1 MSKLISKNSK
11 QRFKQGGSNSANR
24 IYTEIYDTDTG
35 VTRKGYT
42 MDGEFYEF
50 SDEALRQMS
59 NSNKKENPSIRKK
72 SSTKRPIS
80 KFTKAFNEARARGDA
95 FFTFGGQD
103 YSTQK
108 KGEVMDE
115 SKWGT
120 EAYKNWKTP
129 ITETPVTET
138 PVTETPVTETPV
150 TETPTI
156 NKPITN
162 NPGYY
167 AIPVDYDNAENFNQ
181 LGIKDYN
188 TLKQFVIDNP
198 RHQFSQDMIRRF
210 KNTDQW
216 TQNDIESALK
226 VKGKYRS
233 GYQGDLYDIR
243 KSMKNYIQNNPRPQQ
258 YVDINDYMIGL
269 ESRFPFLKKRF
280 KNGGLISRNPITRF
294 KQGGMLRKLQNGYKI
309 VGTDDQGQPIYQ
321 AVDSNAQA
329 QIEAQA
335 AKEVQDFLNSLRA
348 SKQQQEQEF
357 SPVDAINTWKDI
369 ITIPKKEVTQ
379 VSVKSQKKAS
389 KNNSNYKKNKGSQ
402 SQKKI
407 TVTTYAKDP
416 AQFPVDPMPPISQY
430 EAPQWGRIYTPI
442 APYQKTRP
450 YSVRQQGLR
459 PNRYGLGDD
468 YYKKTMGFVAP

>member
-1 MSKLISKNSK
+1 MSKLISKNSI

-24 IYTEIYDTDTG
+24 VYTEIYDTGTG
-35 VTRKGYT
+35 VTKKGYT
-42 MDGEFYEF
+42 IDGEFQEF
-50 SDEALRQMS
+50 SDEALHQIL
-59 NSNKKENPSIRKK
+59 NSNKKEKPSIRKK

-120 EAYKNWKTP
+120 EAYRNWKTP
-129 ITETPVTET
+129 ITETSVTET
-138 PVTETPVTETPV
+138 PI

-167 AIPVDYDNAENFNQ
+167 AIPVDYDNAESFNQ

-210 KNTDQW
+210 KDTDQW

-226 VKGKYRS
+226 VKGKYRN

-243 KSMKNYIQNNPRPQQ
+243 NSMKNYIQNNPRPQE
-258 YVDINDYMIGL
+258 YVDMNDYMIGL

-280 KNGGLISRNPITRF
+280 KNGGQLVSRNPITRF
-294 KQGGMLRKLQNGYKI
+294 KIGG
-309 VGTDDQGQPIYQ
+309 
-321 AVDSNAQA
+321 
-329 QIEAQA
+329 
-335 AKEVQDFLNSLRA
+335 
-348 SKQQQEQEF
+348 
-357 SPVDAINTWKDI
+357 
-369 ITIPKKEVTQ
+369 
-379 VSVKSQKKAS
+379 
-389 KNNSNYKKNKGSQ
+389 
-402 SQKKI
+402 
-407 TVTTYAKDP
+407 
-416 AQFPVDPMPPISQY
+416 
-430 EAPQWGRIYTPI
+430 
-442 APYQKTRP
+442 
-450 YSVRQQGLR
+450 
-459 PNRYGLGDD
+459 
-468 YYKKTMGFVAP
+468 